1 MLELLDNFFR
11 FGGIASCLFTAAL
24 IYRDGRCT
32 LSGKLGIICC
42 LNVALWLFIYTPGL
56 YEALGP
62 FMMSLSFMCQV
73 GPIIIWLFCL
83 SLFDDAFELTP
94 YHYAF
99 GGGFLVVELL
109 LQHSV
114 VNSTGQTLLSSPA
127 EAYIMVGA
135 AGPGAVFLGLLVQ
148 MFKIAIAL
156 HLCYAAWSG
165 RNDDLVEE
173 RRRFRSVF
181 VMFVAISFVWM
192 VALESYML
200 GHGAGAASNL
210 FLVTQSASVFF
221 IEGYMLWHLTRL
233 KGEWLFG
240 AAEDVQPVVQ
250 RRSLA
255 EDRHD
260 LEILKKMAAQDAL
273 LEQGLTISRLADA
286 ANMPEHRLRRIIN
299 QHLGYRNFAD
309 YLNHHRIEAA
319 KGRLAAIEDRHVPV
333 LTVAMDLGYGSLGP
347 FNRAFKERAGMT
359 PTEYR
364 KKILAEYSA

>member
-42 LNVALWLFIYTPGL
+42 FNVALWLFIYTPGL
-56 YEALGP
+56 YEAIGP

-83 SLFDDAFELTP
+83 SLFDDAFELTKQ
-94 YHYAF
+94 HYIF
-99 GGGFLVVELL
+99 GSAFLVTELL
-109 LQHSV
+109 LQYSV
-114 VNSTGQTLLSSPA
+114 MSNTGQSLLTSPA
-127 EAYIMVGA
+127 TAYIMVGA
-135 AGPGAVFLGLLVQ
+135 AGGEAVFLGLLVQ
-148 MFKIAIAL
+148 MFKLGIAL

-181 VMFVAISFVWM
+181 VMFVAISFAWM

-200 GHGAGAASNL
+200 GHGAGGASNL

-221 IEGYMLWHLTRL
+221 IEGYMLWHLSSL
-233 KGEWLFG
+233 KGDWLFG
-240 AAEDVQPVVQ
+240 PAEVEEVAPL
-250 RRSLA
+250 RRSVA

-260 LEILKKMAAQDAL
+260 LEMLKKMAGQDAL
-273 LEQGLTISRLADA
+273 LEQGLTISRLAEA

-319 KGRLAAIEDRHVPV
+319 KARLSAIEDRHVPV

-364 KKILAEYSA
+364 KKILAEC

>member
-1 MLELLDNFFR
+1 MLELLDSFFR
-11 FGGIASCLFTAAL
+11 FGGIAACLFTAAL

-56 YEALGP
+56 YETLGP
-62 FMMSLSFMCQV
+62 VMLSLTLLCQI

-83 SLFDDAFELTP
+83 SLFDDAFTIEKS
-94 YHYAF
+94 HYLF
-99 GGGFLVVELL
+99 GGAFLVTELL
-109 LQHSV
+109 LHFSV
-114 VNSTGQTLLSSPA
+114 LQSSGQLLLTAPA
-127 EAYIMVGA
+127 TAYIKVSA
-135 AGPGAVFLGLLVQ
+135 AGPMAVFLGLIIQ
-148 MFKIAIAL
+148 MFKLAIAA

-181 VMFVAISFVWM
+181 VMFVGMSFAWM
-192 VALESYML
+192 VAVESYML
-200 GHGAGAASNL
+200 GHGADEAASL

-221 IEGYMLWHLTRL
+221 IEGYMLWHLTNL

-240 AAEDVQPVVQ
+240 QPQEMASAPQ

-260 LEILKKMAAQDAL
+260 LEMLKQMVSQDAL
-273 LEQGLTISRLADA
+273 YEPGLTISRLAVA
-286 ANMPEHRLRRIIN
+286 ASMPEHRLRRIIN

-319 KGRLAAIEDRHVPV
+319 KARLAVLDDRHVPI

-364 KKILAEYSA
+364 KKILAEL